1 MIFSPFE
8 RMVAFRYLRARRR
21 EGFISLIAW
30 FSLLGIALGVAT
42 LIIVMS
48 VMNGFRGELMTRVLG
63 VNGHVSVYSAMGG
76 MTGFDAMAD
85 KVRQIDGVVS
95 VTPTVEGQVMVTA
108 GGSASGALVRGLRPE
123 DLAKRKIIA
132 EGVLNGALSNF
143 GEEDGILVGS
153 KLAGRLRVGPGDVLN
168 LVAPQGSISPFGS
181 VPRMRGYRI
190 VGLFEVGMFEYDNS
204 MIFMPMPA
212 AQLFFQL
219 PEAVSNLEV
228 TVADPDDA
236 RSIGTGIRQALGP
249 DARVFDWQQSNATFV
264 NALQVE
270 RNVMFLI
277 LTLIIVVAAFN
288 IISSLIMLVKD
299 KGRDIAVLRAM
310 GATRGMIMRIFFL
323 SGSAV
328 GFAGTIA
335 GFVLGLVFSLN
346 VESIRSALQ
355 TMTGTKLF
363 PDEIYFLSRLPA
375 EVDPGEV
382 ATVVLMALGLSMLA
396 TIFPSRRAAKLHP
409 AEALRYE

>member
-108 GGSASGALVRGLRPE
+108 GGTASGALVRGLRPE

-132 EGVLNGALSNF
+132 EGVLNGALSSF

-219 PEAVSNLEV
+219 PDAVSNLEV
-228 TVADPDDA
+228 SVGDPDDA
-236 RSIGTGIRQALGP
+236 RGIGTEIRQALGP

-264 NALQVE
+264 NALEVE

-355 TMTGTKLF
+355 TLTGTKLF